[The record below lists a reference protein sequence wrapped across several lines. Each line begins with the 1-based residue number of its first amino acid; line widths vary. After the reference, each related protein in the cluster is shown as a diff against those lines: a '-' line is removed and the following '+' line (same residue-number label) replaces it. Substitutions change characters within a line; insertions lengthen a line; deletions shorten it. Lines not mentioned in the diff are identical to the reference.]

1 MNEEGFGVFTGG
13 NTELERQPREPAYLF
28 LELVSVQFN
37 EF

>member
-1 MNEEGFGVFTGG
+1 MDKRVFGVFTGG
-13 NTELERQPREPAYLF
+13 NPELETQPREPAYLF

>member
-1 MNEEGFGVFTGG
+1 MDKRGFGVFTGEE
-13 NTELERQPREPAYLF
+13 TVLERQPREPAYLF